1 MSAKLK
7 TQNSTLKTPHPPS
20 PNTWYYTR
28 YIAVEMFAQPGSAM
42 VKTSFRV
49 APLDPYAERITTG
62 IATLGG
68 ILMLPALFWF
78 LSGIHFAG
86 VVIPVA
92 IAVALAAWL
101 LLNYAVQPTGYLIEQ
116 QHLVVRRRWA
126 RALRVPFKEITGVS
140 TAVGL
145 ADVPRF
151 GLRRSFNAGVF
162 GYQGP
167 FQLEP
172 YGAVFFVATNRERL
186 VAIARLTRPPLI
198 LSPLRPRD
206 FVDTLREELIAQ
218 PSEVTG

>member
-1 MSAKLK
+1 MA
-7 TQNSTLKTPHPPS
+7 
-20 PNTWYYTR
+20 
-28 YIAVEMFAQPGSAM
+28 IA
-42 VKTSFRV
+42 SFDA

-78 LSGIHFAG
+78 LSDIHFGG

-92 IAVALAAWL
+92 IAAALAAWL
-101 LLNYAVQPTGYLIEQ
+101 LLNYAVQPTGYRFEAR
-116 QHLVVRRRWA
+116 HLVIRRRWT
-126 RALRVPFKEITGVS
+126 RALRVPFKEIAGVS
-140 TAVGL
+140 VAAAL

-167 FQLEP
+167 FQLDP

-186 VAIARLTRPPLI
+186 VAVARMNRPPLI
-198 LSPLRPRD
+198 LSPARPRD

-218 PSEVTG
+218 PQGEE